1 MKNYKPFSV
10 IYIPKL
16 ISAYTSLRSEYIDE
30 SIVFASL
37 NNNKVQIP
45 LERVLTGENIV

>member
-1 MKNYKPFSV
+1 MKNYKPISV
-10 IYIPKL
+10 KYIPKL
-16 ISAYTSLRSEYIDE
+16 ISAYTSLTSENIDE